1 MSNYLSQIRSHASD
15 RQLIALALAW
25 IAPFLLFA
33 FIPYSQGY
41 GPVPESAFK
50 QFLNLSKGSPD
61 WGHCLFVFPVAVI
74 IFIHTIHQKTLPTPS
89 TSWWGFVLAI
99 TAFACFWAG
108 QRMGTH
114 FIGFFAFQAM
124 VAGSIWFLLGGK
136 TVLFFAFPLIFL
148 VFAWPVPF
156 LDNYIAFP
164 LRMLMSQAAVF
175 ALDFIGIDVVRNGT
189 GILSAP
195 EPLLGIPA
203 GKKFAVD
210 VADPCS
216 GIRSLFSLMMA
227 SALYSH
233 MAMKNWWQKWIL
245 FLCSVPLAIAGNLAR
260 ILMLTIG
267 TIVFGAEFAIGKSA
281 LSEPSWFH
289 MAAGYLVFIVALG
302 GMIGISKIL
311 LNASSIREFLLQRM
325 RSLNL
330 ATPKGRTPPIA
341 MRPPPPPS
349 SSVQKKTE
357 DDY

>member
-1 MSNYLSQIRSHASD
+1 MSDYLSQVRSHASD
-15 RQLIALALAW
+15 RQLFALALAW
-25 IAPFLLFA
+25 VAPFLLFA
-33 FIPYSQGY
+33 LIPYSQGY
-41 GPVPESAFK
+41 GSIPESAFK
-50 QFLNLSKGSPD
+50 QFWNLSKGSPD
-61 WGHCLFVFPVAVI
+61 WGHCLFVFPVAI
-74 IFIHTIHQKTLPTPS
+74 LIFIHHIYQKPLPTPS
-89 TSWWGFVLAI
+89 TSWFGFVLAV
-99 TAFACFWAG
+99 TAFACFWGG

-114 FIGFFAFQAM
+114 YIGFFAFQAM
-124 VAGSIWFLLGGK
+124 VVGSIWFLLGSQ
-136 TVLFFAFPLIFL
+136 TVLFFGFPLIFL

-175 ALDFIGIDVVRNGT
+175 VLDFMGIDVVRSGT

-195 EPLLGIPA
+195 EPVLGIPA

-227 SALYSH
+227 SALYGH
-233 MAMKNWWQKWIL
+233 MVMKNWWQKWIL
-245 FLCSVPLAIAGNLAR
+245 FLCSAPLAIAGNLAR

-311 LNASSIREFLLQRM
+311 LNASSIREFLAQGV
-325 RSLNL
+325 RSLL
-330 ATPKGRTPPIA
+330 QSTPKRQTPPA
-341 MRPPPPPS
+341 ALRPPPPPS

>member
-1 MSNYLSQIRSHASD
+1 VDSYLSRVRDHASNH
-15 RQLIALALAW
+15 QLLALALAW
-25 IAPFLLFA
+25 IVPFLLFA

-61 WGHCLFVFPVAVI
+61 WGHCLFVLPVALI
-74 IFIHTIHQKTLPTPS
+74 IFVHTIYDKPLPPPA
-89 TSWWGFVLAI
+89 TSWLGLVFVTI
-99 TAFACFWAG
+99 AFASFWAG

-124 VAGSIWFLLGGK
+124 VIGSIWFVLGGK
-136 TVLFFAFPLIFL
+136 AVLFFGFPLVFL
-148 VFAWPVPF
+148 AFAWPVPF

-175 ALDFIGIDVVRNGT
+175 SLDFIGIHVVRSGT

-195 EPLLGIPA
+195 DPLLGIPA

-227 SALYSH
+227 SALYGY
-233 MAMKNWWQKWIL
+233 MAMKNWWQKWLL
-245 FLCSVPLAIAGNLAR
+245 FLFSGPLAIAGNLAR

-267 TIVFGAEFAIGKSA
+267 TIVFGSEFAIGKNA
-281 LSEPSWFH
+281 LSDPSWFH

-302 GMIGISKIL
+302 GMVGLSKIL
-311 LNASSIREFLLQRM
+311 LNASSIRDFLSQGIKSLTLSFSRRQNSTPALQTPQPPA
-325 RSLNL
+325 RS
-330 ATPKGRTPPIA
+330 T
-341 MRPPPPPS
+341 
-349 SSVQKKTE
+349 QKKFE